1 MELTWLEDFV
11 ALAETGNFSRAAR
24 ARHVTQPAFSRRIR
38 SLEDWVGTP
47 LFDRATHRVGLT
59 EAGRQFRPAATETL
73 RRLHQAREA
82 AREAGSSEATALRFA
97 ATHSLSFAFFPDWL
111 GSLAPSAAIGSVRLI
126 SDSMQGCEQV
136 LANGQAHFLICHHH
150 HAVPNRLDASLF
162 KALPI
167 GHDALQL
174 AVAPD
179 LAAQDP
185 ATLPYLAYSAESGLG
200 RIVSGVHGRR
210 MSQPPVFTS
219 HLAAV
224 LHSMVRNGR
233 GAAWL
238 PRSICGDD
246 LAAGRL
252 AAIGPTTPPIAI
264 EIRLFRPRA
273 RQSAQAEAF
282 WLLARAWAAGHG
294 FDTDAD

>member
-1 MELTWLEDFV
+1 MELRWLEDFV

-24 ARHVTQPAFSRRIR
+24 LRHVTQPAFSRRIR

-47 LFDRATHRVGLT
+47 LFDRATHQVGLT
-59 EAGRQFRPAATETL
+59 EAGRQFRPAAAEML
-73 RRLHQAREA
+73 RRLHQARET
-82 AREAGSSEATALRFA
+82 AREAGSNEATALRFA
-97 ATHSLSFAFFPDWL
+97 ATHSLSFAFFPPWL
-111 GSLAPSAAIGSVRLI
+111 DSLAPDAAIGSVRLI

-136 LANGQAHFLICHHH
+136 LANAQAHFLICHYHD
-150 HAVPNRLDASLF
+150 AVPNRLDDTMF

-174 AVAPD
+174 VAAPD
-179 LAAQDP
+179 LAARDP
-185 ATLPYLAYSAESGLG
+185 ASLPYLAYSAESGLG
-200 RIVSGVHGRR
+200 RIVSGVHGHRID
-210 MSQPPVFTS
+210 QQPVFTS

-224 LHSMVRNGR
+224 LHSMVKNGR
-233 GAAWL
+233 GIAWL
-238 PRSICGDD
+238 PRSISGDD

-252 AAIGPTTPPIAI
+252 SAVAPATPPIPI

-282 WLLARAWAAGHG
+282 WTLARRWAAGQG
-294 FDTDAD
+294 FDADTD